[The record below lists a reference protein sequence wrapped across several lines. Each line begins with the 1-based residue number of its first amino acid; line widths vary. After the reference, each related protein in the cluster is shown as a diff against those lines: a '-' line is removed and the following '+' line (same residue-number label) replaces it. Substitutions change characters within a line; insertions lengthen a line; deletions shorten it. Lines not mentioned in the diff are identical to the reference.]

1 MLLLDVDVGD
11 GALAADFLES
21 VLDGGAVVWWVKGQ
35 GERLWSHRDIDSKE
49 RGTGRTDLIQL
60 HGGILRVERVQ
71 QLLAGLAVGAVRL
84 REDD

>member
-35 GERLWSHRDIDSKE
+35 GERLLSPGVWSQRRGGRDVLISSSSTAVYFALSE
-49 RGTGRTDLIQL
+49 SSNCLLDLQ
-60 HGGILRVERVQ
+60 
-71 QLLAGLAVGAVRL
+71 
-84 REDD
+84 